1 MNNGRLP
8 SLIIFSV
15 IVFDYESSKGTSMA
29 DQILKDNKGHIIG
42 KITTSP
48 SGMQT
53 IKDVKGHTKGTY
65 DPKTNTT
72 KDTKGLKVGSGNL
85 LITLL

>member
-1 MNNGRLP
+1 M
-8 SLIIFSV
+8 
-15 IVFDYESSKGTSMA
+15 T

-53 IKDVKGHTKGTY
+53 LKDAKGYTKGTY
-65 DPKTNTT
+65 DPKANTKKT
-72 KDTKGLKVGSGNL
+72 RKDKKSGLV
-85 LITLL
+85 IC